1 MRPICWDCA
10 RLRPYFSARGATMSS
25 TRKPSENEEEYF
37 ARMELERRKKWEVE
51 QASKRTQ
58 EEKDKLKQLHWMK
71 CPKCGSDLHTLQLKG
86 LDVDR
91 CPACNGTWFDAGEM
105 EQLLE
110 HDQTVLGRLK
120 RVFG

>member
-1 MRPICWDCA
+1 
-10 RLRPYFSARGATMSS
+10 MSS

>member
-1 MRPICWDCA
+1 
-10 RLRPYFSARGATMSS
+10 MSS

-37 ARMELERRKKWEVE
+37 ARMELERRKKWEAE
-51 QASKRTQ
+51 QAAKRSE
-58 EEKDKLKQLHWMK
+58 EEKDRLKQLHWMK
-71 CPKCGSDLHTLQLKG
+71 CPKCGSDLHTIQLKG

-91 CPACNGTWFDAGEM
+91 CPNCNGTWFDAGEM

-110 HDQTVLGRLK
+110 GEHGVLGRLR